1 LFKLS
6 NYLSKFIA
14 EYSDLKDLQEDITD
28 SFKLIESSFQ
38 NEGTLFTCGNGGSA
52 SDAEHIVGELL
63 KSFVFDRPIAQKD
76 QKRLARLFPKD
87 SKKIINNL
95 ETPLKAIS
103 LMTETSFSTAFA
115 NDLSYEFAAAQ
126 KLYALGESKD
136 ILLAISTSGN
146 SENIIRACQIAKM
159 KNIKVIGLTG
169 SRGGKLKTLADVCI
183 SVPSDKTH
191 KIQEYHLPIYHFLC
205 YSLEARFFDKEKQK
219 EKRGNAKANKLPLH
233 IFFDFDG
240 VLTDN
245 KVYLTQ
251 DGKESVMCDRS
262 DGLGINLIK
271 KMGIEVHI
279 LSTETN
285 KVVSERSKKLGV
297 ECFQSCADKL
307 KFLKQFCKEKKISPS
322 KIGYIGNDINDKEA
336 MVFSNISFCPSDSDP
351 AILSL
356 SDHVLQSKGGKGVAK
371 EVAVLLSDIYSHI
384 LK

>member
-6 NYLSKFIA
+6 NYLSNFIA
-14 EYSDLKDLQEDITD
+14 EYSDLRNLQEDIKD
-28 SFKLIESSFQ
+28 SFNLIESSFK

-52 SDAEHIVGELL
+52 SDSEHIVGELM
-63 KSFVFDRPIAQKD
+63 KSFVFDRPIPNED
-76 QKRLARLFPKD
+76 QKRFIKLFPKD

-95 ETPLKAIS
+95 ESPFRAIS
-103 LMTETSFSTAFA
+103 LMSETSFSTAFA
-115 NDLSYEFAAAQ
+115 NDISYEFAAAQ
-126 KLYALGESKD
+126 KLYALGKPKD

-146 SENIIRACQIAKM
+146 SENIIRACQVAKM

-169 SRGGKLKTLADVCI
+169 SRGGKLKKIADVCI

-205 YSLEARFFDKEKQK
+205 YALEASFFDNEKQHY
-219 EKRGNAKANKLPLH
+219 ELIRGDVIKKKPLH

-251 DGKESVMCDRS
+251 EGTESVMCDRS
-262 DGLGINLIK
+262 DGLGIKLIK
-271 KMGIEVHI
+271 EMGIEIHI

-297 ECFQSCADKL
+297 ECFQSCPDKL
-307 KFLKQFCKEKKISPS
+307 KFLKQFCKDNKISS
-322 KIGYIGNDINDKEA
+322 SQIGFVGNDINDKEA
-336 MVFSNISFCPSDSDP
+336 IEFSEISFCPSDSDP
-351 AILSL
+351 VILSL
-356 SDHVLQSKGGKGVAK
+356 SDYVLTTKGGKGVAK
-371 EVAVLLSDIYSHI
+371 EIAGLLSDIYPNE
-384 LK
+384 